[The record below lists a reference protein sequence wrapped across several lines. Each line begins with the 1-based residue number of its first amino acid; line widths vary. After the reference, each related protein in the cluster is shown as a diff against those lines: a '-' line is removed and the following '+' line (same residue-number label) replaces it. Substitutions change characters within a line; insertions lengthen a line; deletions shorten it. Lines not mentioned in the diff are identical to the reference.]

1 MIYPAHFCYSE
12 SLINFPK
19 RNSSGLH
26 PQQPLPQGAQQNVL
40 QSSSQNDQNSLNSH
54 GTGIISSNNGVAIVN
69 NSLNAPSL
77 TSTSGTSIASLIHQN
92 SMNSRQETLMNSSNN
107 IYGGGNPVQ
116 IPSASSSN
124 SIPSSQLNPSSPFPP
139 TPTSN
144 DTMIPTAHNSRMN
157 PLALKPNM
165 SSIQQQMIQPR
176 EPPDLTDSQ
185 SSVHQILHEMM
196 MTSQLNGVSA
206 MGNDMKR
213 INPIAAGLN
222 GGNGLIGN
230 SITNSLPGN
239 SGVGFGVMGG
249 IGSSVTP
256 SGLKATMASNVLT
269 ANNRVGM
276 NHMSQDSSAMIHH
289 QQQQHDMENRLLGP
303 VNSFSN
309 MQFDWKPSS

>member
-1 MIYPAHFCYSE
+1 M
-12 SLINFPK
+12 INFPK

-26 PQQPLPQGAQQNVL
+26 SQQPQPQGIQQNVV

-69 NSLNAPSL
+69 NPLNAPSL
-77 TSTSGTSIASLIHQN
+77 TSTSGTSIASLLHQN

-124 SIPSSQLNPSSPFPP
+124 SIPPSQLNPSSPFPP

-144 DTMIPTAHNSRMN
+144 DTMIPAAHNSRMN
-157 PLALKPNM
+157 PLALKTNM
-165 SSIQQQMIQPR
+165 SSIQQHMIQPR
-176 EPPDLTDSQ
+176 EPPDLIDSQ

-196 MTSQLNGVSA
+196 MTSQLNGVNA

-213 INPIAAGLN
+213 INSVAAGLN
-222 GGNGLIGN
+222 GANGLVGN
-230 SITNSLPGN
+230 SITNSLAGN
-239 SGVGFGVMGG
+239 SGFGVMGG
-249 IGSSVTP
+249 IGPSVTP
-256 SGLKATMASNVLT
+256 SGLKATMVSNVLT

-276 NHMSQDSSAMIHH
+276 NHMSQDSSVMIHQQ
-289 QQQQHDMENRLLGP
+289 QQQQHDLENRLLGP
-303 VNSFSN
+303 VNSFNN
-309 MQFDWKPSS
+309 MQFDWKPPS